1 MFDVAALKETLS
13 KIETLAEAALYLTAN
28 DDERHVQL
36 QLIEL
41 IEEIAC
47 CASQPCQVTPVME
60 K

>member
-1 MFDVAALKETLS
+1 MFEVTALKETLS

-28 DDERHVQL
+28 DDERHVQS

-47 CASQPCQVTPVME
+47 CASQPCQVTSAIE
-60 K
+60 N